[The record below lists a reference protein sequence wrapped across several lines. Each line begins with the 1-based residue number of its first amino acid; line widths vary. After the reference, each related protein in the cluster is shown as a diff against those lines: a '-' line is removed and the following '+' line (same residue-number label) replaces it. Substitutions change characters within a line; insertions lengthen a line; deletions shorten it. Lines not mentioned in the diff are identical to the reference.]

1 MVMKSTRGRCC
12 FGPCGFLRV
21 ALLSV
26 AGVIVLSSAADA
38 RGAEEGGKKEGRKAG
53 QNMELR
59 YHAMFKRIREYSSAD
74 ADADGKVSRA
84 ERTAFLAALA
94 MQSIEA
100 VLKEHPAADFDENG
114 ELSVTEAFEL
124 VQGNRARADLRRR
137 AKLEEEAE
145 GLSETSAKEGKLRWR
160 EEHLALSIRT
170 VEASEWLLDNMTE
183 EPSRSRVAE
192 YVKLA
197 VRAERE
203 EFLRKNP
210 EADADG
216 DGVLTAAEQ
225 EAFNEARWS
234 KKLAAIR
241 ERIEEVEARLESP
254 ELGADQVR
262 EWEGRLKRLRNMEA
276 EYAGALAHQ
285 TEKGERKHEA
295 ADR

>member
-1 MVMKSTRGRCC
+1 M
-12 FGPCGFLRV
+12 
-21 ALLSV
+21 
-26 AGVIVLSSAADA
+26 
-38 RGAEEGGKKEGRKAG
+38 
-53 QNMELR
+53 
-59 YHAMFKRIREYSSAD
+59 
-74 ADADGKVSRA
+74 
-84 ERTAFLAALA
+84 
-94 MQSIEA
+94 
-100 VLKEHPAADFDENG
+100 
-114 ELSVTEAFEL
+114 
-124 VQGNRARADLRRR
+124 
-137 AKLEEEAE
+137 
-145 GLSETSAKEGKLRWR
+145 RWR

-216 DGVLTAAEQ
+216 DGVLTAAEH

-241 ERIEEVEARLESP
+241 EKIEEVEARLESP

-285 TEKGERKHEA
+285 AEKGERKHEA